1 MATSTSASMHPPA
14 LSLAQQQQLPGK
26 KAKAAPESIAA
37 DHSLLEIDRELDL
50 LFDRMQDELE
60 ETGEISAESKQAFD
74 QFCEAFGEKVDRVG
88 RFIRVMEART
98 AYCKSEAARLI
109 ARGKTAENKVDQTK
123 SLILYYLQT
132 RNMTKM
138 EGKQFTL
145 RCQKNPQDSVRVSD
159 PDLLPVRL
167 KRIEARFDGE
177 TWLRLLAA
185 VPKDMQLVLNAAI
198 QSMTPMN
205 DAIKQAVAQKETVEG
220 ATVIRGHHIRVV

>member
-1 MATSTSASMHPPA
+1 MATSASIQAPVLPF
-14 LSLAQQQQLPGK
+14 AQQQQPQDE
-26 KAKAAPESIAA
+26 KAKVAQEAIAA
-37 DHSLLEIDRELDL
+37 DHSLLEIDRELDF

-60 ETGEISAESKQAFD
+60 ETGDISAESKQAFD

-98 AYCKSEAARLI
+98 VYCKSEAARLI

-159 PDLLPVRL
+159 PDLLPIRL

-185 VPKDMQLVLNAAI
+185 VTKDLQSVLNAAI
-198 QSMTPMN
+198 QSMIPMN
-205 DAIKQAVAQKETVEG
+205 DAIKQAVAQKEKVEG

>member
-1 MATSTSASMHPPA
+1 MATSTSIQAPVLPF
-14 LSLAQQQQLPGK
+14 AQQQPDK
-26 KAKAAPESIAA
+26 KTAPESIAA

-50 LFDRMQDELE
+50 LFDHMQDELE
-60 ETGEISAESKQAFD
+60 EAGEISTESKQVFD
-74 QFCEAFGEKVDRVG
+74 QFCDAFGEKVDRIG
-88 RFIRVMEART
+88 HFIRVMEART
-98 AYCKSEAARLI
+98 AYCKTEAARLT

-123 SLILYYLQT
+123 ALVLYYLET

-145 RCQKNPQDSVRVSD
+145 RCQKNSQDSVRISN

-185 VPKDMQLVLNAAI
+185 VPKDLQPILNAAI

-205 DAIKQAVAQKETVEG
+205 EAIKQAVAQKEAVEG
-220 ATVIRGHHIRVV
+220 ATVIRGHHIRVT